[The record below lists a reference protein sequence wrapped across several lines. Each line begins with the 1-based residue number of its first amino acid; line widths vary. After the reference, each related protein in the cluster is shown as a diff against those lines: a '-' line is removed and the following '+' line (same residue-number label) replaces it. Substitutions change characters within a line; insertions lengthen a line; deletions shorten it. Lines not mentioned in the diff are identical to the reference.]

1 MSTYYYTLFIIFTVI
16 VTMKI
21 LDHNVSEY
29 INLLFK
35 ILKVNI
41 ERFIWMIRFHPNN
54 FITTYLQNR
63 KYDKIARELE
73 KEIQDEIEME
83 RKSREFNHNSK
94 TIE

>member
-16 VTMKI
+16 VTMMI

-83 RKSREFNHNSK
+83 RKSREF
-94 TIE
+94 TQ

>member
-16 VTMKI
+16 VTMMI

-35 ILKVNI
+35 ILKINI
-41 ERFIWMIRFHPNN
+41 QRFIWMIRFHPNN

-73 KEIQDEIEME
+73 KEF
-83 RKSREFNHNSK
+83 SSK
-94 TIE
+94 

>member
-16 VTMKI
+16 VTMMI
-21 LDHNVSEY
+21 LDHNISEY

-73 KEIQDEIEME
+73 KEF
-83 RKSREFNHNSK
+83 SSK
-94 TIE
+94 